1 MTNKLIILIIIL
13 VFALVSNIF
22 MKNTENYENIHTL
35 SLNESE
41 FYPDACKNIITTSG
55 SNGCPKM
62 RNYQMEYLLSR
73 GGNN

>member
-1 MTNKLIILIIIL
+1 MKSKLIILIVIL
-13 VFALVSNIF
+13 SFALISNIF
-22 MKNTENYENIHTL
+22 MKNSENFENIHTL

-41 FYPDACKNIITTSG
+41 FYPEVCKNTITMSG

-62 RNYQMEYLLSR
+62 SNYQMEYLLSR